1 MKRKPAKGELRRNK
15 LHIPHPVRR
24 LRRTGLVRSV
34 VPPLPTRIASLDS
47 RGSPVPFANPLKTTK
62 KGAAAPLPW
71 IFPVVWFVLK
81 SFLDLQNAIQMRLCQ
96 TGVVVEILCGKVGR
110 TEASAPTSLLI
121 LETLRIPYVKYSTG
135 ANKTTRTAYRA
146 LGKPDWTAARRA
158 FGRWKRNDSMHNET
172 TSFSGASA
180 LFRSPASLFCIL
192 FSDKPEKSMSAKR
205 YRAILAQNKNR
216 RTACPAEF
224 LSFV

>member
-1 MKRKPAKGELRRNK
+1 MAKEKAAGGEK
-15 LHIPHPVRR
+15 ETSKGGFASEQTPHP
-24 LRRTGLVRSV
+24 SSC
-34 VPPLPTRIASLDS
+34 PPLAADRPRPFRCSSSSHTNRFA
-47 RGSPVPFANPLKTTK
+47 GFAWEPCPFANPLKTTK

-135 ANKTTRTAYRA
+135 ANKTTRTAHRA

-180 LFRSPASLFCIL
+180 LFRSPASLLHTF
-192 FSDKPEKSMSAKR
+192 F
-205 YRAILAQNKNR
+205 
-216 RTACPAEF
+216 
-224 LSFV
+224 